1 MEFLTSPFDWWI
13 EPFSHNVFM
22 RNALWSGLLAV
33 LATSTVGTWV
43 VLRGMS
49 YFGEALAHGVLPGLA
64 IAFVLGGDPTL
75 GALIAAFVMVYGVN
89 VVRKHSP
96 LPEDSSI
103 VLLYVGFLA
112 LAVVI
117 LSSGSGAYSGDLTR
131 FLFGSITG
139 VTNSDLLRQLI
150 IAGITLLGVVVL
162 HRAFLIMT
170 FDEVQARLMGFRP
183 RVAHA
188 ALLALLAIAI
198 VASFQAVG
206 SLQVFALL
214 VGPPSTAAMLVR
226 QIPAMMVAAVV
237 LGSVAVVVGLLISYH
252 HDTAAGATMAL
263 GTVIL
268 FLIALLLR
276 SLAGAYNV
284 RLITW
289 PNDRVAE
296 PASTG

>member
-1 MEFLTSPFDWWI
+1 MDFLTSPFDWWI
-13 EPFSHNVFM
+13 EPFYDNVFM

-49 YFGEALAHGVLPGLA
+49 FFGEALGHGVLPGIA
-64 IAFVLGGDPTL
+64 IAFILGGDTMV
-75 GALIAAFVMVYGVN
+75 GAVIAALVMVFGVN
-89 VVRKHSP
+89 LIRAHSP

-103 VLLYVGFLA
+103 GLLYVGFLA

-117 LSSGSGAYSGDLTR
+117 LSSSSGAYSGDITR

-139 VTNSDLLRQLI
+139 VTDSDLLRQLI
-150 IAGITLLGVVVL
+150 IAGITLLGIVVL
-162 HRAFLIMT
+162 HRAFLVMT
-170 FDEVQARLMGFRP
+170 FDEVQAELLGLRP

-206 SLQVFALL
+206 NLLVFAFL
-214 VGPPSTAAMLVR
+214 VAPPSTAAMCVR
-226 QIPAMMVAAVV
+226 RVPAIMITAVM
-237 LGSVAVVVGLLISYH
+237 LGAIAVVVGLLISYH

-268 FLIALLLR
+268 FLIALLIR
-276 SLAGAYNV
+276 SLSGTYNV
-284 RLITW
+284 RLIT
-289 PNDRVAE
+289 
-296 PASTG
+296 

>member
-1 MEFLTSPFDWWI
+1 MDFLTSPLDWWV
-13 EPFSHNVFM
+13 EPFNDNIFM

-49 YFGEALAHGVLPGLA
+49 FFGEALGHGVLPGIA
-64 IAFVLGGDPTL
+64 IAFILGGDTMV
-75 GALIAAFVMVYGVN
+75 GAVIAALVMVFGVN
-89 VVRKHSP
+89 LIRSHSP

-103 VLLYVGFLA
+103 GLLYVGFLA

-117 LSSGSGAYSGDLTR
+117 LSSRSGAYSGDITR

-139 VTNSDLLRQLI
+139 VTDSDLLRQLI
-150 IAGITLLGVVVL
+150 IAGITLLGILVL
-162 HRAFLIMT
+162 HRAFLVMT
-170 FDEVQARLMGFRP
+170 FDEVQAELLGLRP

-206 SLQVFALL
+206 NLLVFAFL
-214 VGPPSTAAMLVR
+214 VAPPSTAAMLVR
-226 QIPAMMVAAVV
+226 RVPAIMVTAVM

-268 FLIALLLR
+268 FVIALLIRAL
-276 SLAGAYNV
+276 SGSYNV
-284 RLITW
+284 RLIT
-289 PNDRVAE
+289 
-296 PASTG
+296 

>member
-1 MEFLTSPFDWWI
+1 MDFLTSPFDWWI
-13 EPFSHNVFM
+13 EPFYDNVFM

-49 YFGEALAHGVLPGLA
+49 FFGEALGHGVLPGIA
-64 IAFVLGGDPTL
+64 IAFILGGDTMV
-75 GALIAAFVMVYGVN
+75 GAVVAALVMVFGVN
-89 VVRKHSP
+89 LIRTHSP

-103 VLLYVGFLA
+103 GLLYVGFLA

-117 LSSGSGAYSGDLTR
+117 LSSSSGAYSGDITR

-139 VTNSDLLRQLI
+139 VTDSDLLRQLI
-150 IAGITLLGVVVL
+150 IAGITLLGIVVL
-162 HRAFLIMT
+162 HRAFLVMT
-170 FDEVQARLMGFRP
+170 FDEVQAELLGLRP

-206 SLQVFALL
+206 NLLVFAFL
-214 VGPPSTAAMLVR
+214 VAPPSTAAMCVR
-226 QIPAMMVAAVV
+226 RVPAIMSTAVM
-237 LGSVAVVVGLLISYH
+237 LGAIAVVVGLLISYH

-263 GTVIL
+263 GTIIL
-268 FLIALLLR
+268 FLIALLIR
-276 SLAGAYNV
+276 SLSGTYNV
-284 RLITW
+284 RLIT
-289 PNDRVAE
+289 
-296 PASTG
+296 

>member
-1 MEFLTSPFDWWI
+1 MDFLTSPFDWWI
-13 EPFSHNVFM
+13 EPFYDNVFM

-49 YFGEALAHGVLPGLA
+49 FFGEALGHGVLPGIA
-64 IAFVLGGDPTL
+64 IAFILGGDTMV
-75 GALIAAFVMVYGVN
+75 GAVVAALVMVFGVN
-89 VVRKHSP
+89 LIRSHSP

-103 VLLYVGFLA
+103 GLLYVGFLA

-117 LSSGSGAYSGDLTR
+117 LSSRSGAYSGDITR

-139 VTNSDLLRQLI
+139 VTDSDLLRQLI
-150 IAGITLLGVVVL
+150 IAGITLLGIVVL
-162 HRAFLIMT
+162 HRAFLVMT
-170 FDEVQARLMGFRP
+170 FDEVQAQLLGLRP

-206 SLQVFALL
+206 NLLVFAFL
-214 VGPPSTAAMLVR
+214 VAPPSTAAMLVR
-226 QIPAMMVAAVV
+226 RVPAIMITAVV
-237 LGSVAVVVGLLISYH
+237 LGSISVVVGLLISYH

-263 GTVIL
+263 GTVVL
-268 FLIALLLR
+268 FLIALLIR
-276 SLAGAYNV
+276 SLSGTYNV
-284 RLITW
+284 RLIT
-289 PNDRVAE
+289 
-296 PASTG
+296 